1 MIKKS
6 KLTTIE
12 RTDRLKDII
21 PGQQCSDSVLKPPKT
36 KIYFTQIGKADL
48 EGFHKYSKDKRLY
61 EYFEM
66 KVVKNINDTKVYYS
80 KMEKRMLVD
89 KSHHYWFVKLKENN
103 KLIGSASLTSI
114 DFERKSIEWGQAIDP
129 NYWGQNYN
137 LEIHELL
144 KHYIFDVL
152 NLNRLH
158 GKTMITNKRSIAGIK
173 ASGCSFEGILRQYYN
188 QENKF
193 IDAWSY
199 SLLAEEYFDQ
209 APVSS
214 QKNLSVKIE
223 DIVKIINK
231 ALDTDEISKEST
243 MSNCWLWDS
252 LAHEIIISEVA
263 LKYNAKVKP
272 LDYSQLTS
280 IDLIYEYLKK
290 Q

>member
-1 MIKKS
+1 MKKS
-6 KLTTIE
+6 KLTAIE
-12 RTDRLKDII
+12 FTDRLKCII
-21 PGQQCSDSVLKPPKT
+21 PGQQHSDSIFKPPDA
-36 KIYFTQIGKADL
+36 KIYFTQINKNDL
-48 EGFHKYSKDKRLY
+48 ESFHKYSKDDRLY
-61 EYFEM
+61 EFFEM
-66 KVVKNINDTKVYYS
+66 NPDENINDTKKYYS

-89 KSHHYWFVKLKENN
+89 KSHHYWFVKLRENN
-103 KLIGSASLTSI
+103 KLIGSATLTNI
-114 DFERKSIEWGQAIDP
+114 NFERKSIEWGQAIDP

-158 GKTMITNKRSIAGIK
+158 GKTMIANKRAIAGVK
-173 ASGCSFEGILRQYYN
+173 ASGCFFEGILRQYYK
-188 QENKF
+188 QKNKF

-209 APVSS
+209 TPESS
-214 QKNLSVKIE
+214 KKNLTVKIE
-223 DIVKIINK
+223 DIVKIISK
-231 ALDTDEISKEST
+231 ALDTDEISKKST

-263 LKYNAKVKP
+263 LKYNVKVKP
-272 LDYSQLTS
+272 LDYSQLIS
-280 IDLIYEYLKK
+280 IELIYEYLKK